1 MSPRLLITGANGFIG
16 SALTDAAL
24 ARGWEVTAAVRPNS
38 DRTYLQDRRLR
49 FVHLP
54 YHTPPAL
61 AEMLRQQGRFD
72 YVAHIAG
79 ATKALRS
86 EDYFRINT
94 DYTRHLAEALV
105 EEDLRPQC
113 FLFLSSLAALGP
125 ATNAERVR
133 PDQPPMPVTTYGA
146 SKRAAEEHLEAL
158 TGRLPWVVVQPTA
171 VFGPRD
177 RDLFQFVQLVN
188 HGLELYIG
196 LTPQRASFIYVS
208 DLVALM
214 LAALERGLQ
223 GRKYIAADGR
233 DYTTDDLGE
242 AVRTALGRRTLRL
255 RLPLAGVQAIAA
267 LSEWAG
273 KWQGKMP
280 ALNRE
285 KLREL
290 GGANWHCDTSETFSL
305 LNFQPQYDLYRGME
319 ETVKWYRQHGWL

>member
-1 MSPRLLITGANGFIG
+1 MSLRLLVTGANGFIG
-16 SALTDAAL
+16 SALTEAAL

-38 DRTYLQDRRLR
+38 DRTYLRDARLR

-54 YHTPPAL
+54 YHSLQAL
-61 AEMLRQQGRFD
+61 AETLHQQGRFD

-79 ATKALRS
+79 TTKALRR
-86 EDYFRINT
+86 EDYFRVNA
-94 DYTRHLAEALV
+94 DYTRHLAEVLSDDA
-105 EEDLRPQC
+105 LRPSR

-125 ATNAERVR
+125 ATAAERVR
-133 PDQPPMPVTTYGA
+133 PDQPPAPVTAYGA
-146 SKRAAEEHLEAL
+146 SKRAAEAYLEAL

-177 RDLFQFVQLVN
+177 RDLFQFIQLVSR
-188 HGLELYIG
+188 GLELYIG
-196 LTPQRASFIYVS
+196 RTPQRASFIYVS

-214 LAALERGLQ
+214 LAALESGPS
-223 GRKYIAADGR
+223 GRKFIAADGR

-255 RLPLAGVQAIAA
+255 RLPLAGVRAVAT
-267 LSEWAG
+267 LSELVG
-273 KWQGKMP
+273 RWQGKMP

-290 GGANWHCDTSETFSL
+290 GGANWHCDISETAYYLSFR
-305 LNFQPQYDLYRGME
+305 PEYDLYRGME